1 MFGRIFNPEN
11 AFFRTAD
18 KLADLVMLSLMW
30 ALCSIPLVTLGP
42 ATAALYDA
50 AVKILRRGEA
60 GNIYQRFFH
69 SFRLNFKVGALTSLA
84 VLAAAVLLYGLGNFL
99 YRLALTGKAG
109 VVLYYAYL
117 LLLLLPIGMISYL
130 RALTVHLR
138 RGRTDRHLLE
148 TGAEPSSFHA
158 AAGAADGGGRVGV
171 SLLLDPRAGS
181 AGRGRAAGLFAVGAY
196 LQTLSGA
203 PRRRGDG
210 GIDGGGRSGPMKA

>member
-130 RALTVHLR
+130 FPVLSRFTFGAGGLIGTCWKLALNHLPSTLLLGLLTAAA
-138 RGRTDRHLLE
+138 RGRVS
-148 TGAEPSSFHA
+148 PSGSRCWFCRPWPRCWPLCRWSVSSDPIWSSPAAGRRRNRRRRKA
-158 AAGAADGGGRVGV
+158 AAR
-171 SLLLDPRAGS
+171 
-181 AGRGRAAGLFAVGAY
+181 
-196 LQTLSGA
+196 
-203 PRRRGDG
+203 
-210 GIDGGGRSGPMKA
+210 

>member
-1 MFGRIFNPEN
+1 
-11 AFFRTAD
+11 
-18 KLADLVMLSLMW
+18 MLSLMW

-130 RALTVHLR
+130 FPRALTVHLR

-148 TGAEPSSFHA
+148 TGAEPSS
-158 AAGAADGGGRVGV
+158 
-171 SLLLDPRAGS
+171 SPRCCWGC
-181 AGRGRAAGLFAVGAY
+181 
-196 LQTLSGA
+196 
-203 PRRRGDG
+203 
-210 GIDGGGRSGPMKA
+210 

>member
-69 SFRLNFKVGALTSLA
+69 SFRLDLKVGALTSIA
-84 VLAAAVLLYGLGNFL
+84 VL
-99 YRLALTGKAG
+99 
-109 VVLYYAYL
+109 
-117 LLLLLPIGMISYL
+117 
-130 RALTVHLR
+130 
-138 RGRTDRHLLE
+138 E
-148 TGAEPSSFHA
+148 
-158 AAGAADGGGRVGV
+158 AAD
-171 SLLLDPRAGS
+171 LL
-181 AGRGRAAGLFAVGAY
+181 
-196 LQTLSGA
+196 
-203 PRRRGDG
+203 
-210 GIDGGGRSGPMKA
+210 

>member
-130 RALTVHLR
+130 FPVLSRFIGTCWKLALNHLPS
-138 RGRTDRHLLE
+138 TLLLGLL
-148 TGAEPSSFHA
+148 TA
-158 AAGAADGGGRVGV
+158 AAAWACLSFWIPVLVLPAVAALLASLPLERIFRPYLELPGGGE
-171 SLLLDPRAGS
+171 
-181 AGRGRAAGLFAVGAY
+181 
-196 LQTLSGA
+196 TEE
-203 PRRRGDG
+203 
-210 GIDGGGRSGPMKA
+210 

>member
-130 RALTVHLR
+130 
-138 RGRTDRHLLE
+138 
-148 TGAEPSSFHA
+148 F
-158 AAGAADGGGRVGV
+158 
-171 SLLLDPRAGS
+171 PRAHGS
-181 AGRGRAAGLFAVGAY
+181 PSARE
-196 LQTLSGA
+196 
-203 PRRRGDG
+203 D
-210 GIDGGGRSGPMKA
+210 

>member
-60 GNIYQRFFH
+60 GNIYQRFFQ
-69 SFRLNFKVGALTSLA
+69 SIRLNFKVGALTSLA

-130 RALTVHLR
+130 FPVLSRFTFGAGGLIGTCWKLALNHLPS
-138 RGRTDRHLLE
+138 TLLLGLL
-148 TGAEPSSFHA
+148 TA
-158 AAGAADGGGRVGV
+158 AAAWACLSFWIPVLVLPAVAALLASLPLERIFRPYLELPGGGE
-171 SLLLDPRAGS
+171 
-181 AGRGRAAGLFAVGAY
+181 
-196 LQTLSGA
+196 TEE
-203 PRRRGDG
+203 
-210 GIDGGGRSGPMKA
+210 